1 MSNADI
7 PTVASPKI
15 HRLNKLVPL
24 HSLSESINRDRHI
37 LHKFALSKIEIEIE
51 YLSIFNCNLLVEVLG
66 K

>member
-37 LHKFALSKIEIEIE
+37 LHKFALSKIEDRDRI
-51 YLSIFNCNLLVEVLG
+51 LVHLQLQSTR
-66 K
+66 